1 MFDSHFANAFVHLGW
16 LRQLAKLFG
25 SKIVQSGIAL
35 LRVDLSL
42 CLTNLLLGGNRL
54 TLNLL

>member
-25 SKIVQSGIAL
+25 SKIVQSSITL
-35 LRVDLSL
+35 LRVDLGL
-42 CLTNLLLGGNRL
+42 CLTDLLLGDDRL
-54 TLNLL
+54 GLNLL